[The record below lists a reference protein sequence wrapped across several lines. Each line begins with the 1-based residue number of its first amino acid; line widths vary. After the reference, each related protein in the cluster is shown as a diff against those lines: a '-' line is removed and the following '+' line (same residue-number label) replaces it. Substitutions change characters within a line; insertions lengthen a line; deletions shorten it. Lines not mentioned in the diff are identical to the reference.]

1 MANRVAFFFR
11 QKVTG
16 GELNLALTELEDA
29 DNAIMADLA
38 VVGVLSGLTVFTH
51 ASAGFVN
58 IAPGRARDASGKR
71 IRQAGS
77 FALDI
82 GQDSSA
88 VPTAVLASGN
98 ERIVSIFLKATR
110 NQYDPRTD
118 GSSPP
123 LTIFFRSDEAVQY
136 IVRVG
141 AEALAGTAVAP
152 ALEGDGVLVADVTR
166 TFGQTTIPAPAINL
180 TGRRQDCFVLPG
192 SPYAIRR
199 GLISE
204 VAADLLNFINLGS
217 DKLIRRGITNT
228 AVAVGLVGYIS
239 STNTV
244 GLTDASAAANP
255 TDVSKKARFF
265 GVNTGI
271 VASSMVVN
279 GVALATFTGGLIAGD
294 AGNPAWLAKGD
305 GAGGGNAGKLERD
318 VSVFSVDN
326 DVIAKVGLILEVV
339 SATSAYVFI
348 QTETPER
355 V

>member
-29 DNAIMADLA
+29 DRALTADLNMR
-38 VVGVLSGLTVFTH
+38 GILSGLTVITH
-51 ASAGFVN
+51 ASPGFVN
-58 IAPGRARDASGKR
+58 IAPGGATDFNGKR
-71 IRQAGS
+71 IAQSGNY
-77 FALDI
+77 ALDI

-88 VPTAVLASGN
+88 VSTAVVGSGN
-98 ERIVSIFLKATR
+98 ERIVSIFLKAAR

-123 LTIFFRSDEAVQY
+123 LTIFFRNDEAVQY
-136 IVRVG
+136 VVR
-141 AEALAGTAVAP
+141 AGVEAVAGAAIPP

-166 TFGQTTIPAPAINL
+166 TFGQTTIPTLAIDL

-192 SPYAIRR
+192 TPYAIRR
-199 GLISE
+199 GLVSE
-204 VAADLLNFINLGS
+204 VAADLLNFINTGS

-228 AVAVGLVGYIS
+228 AVAVGLAGYVS

-244 GLTDASAAANP
+244 GLTDASALANP

-279 GVALATFTGGLIAGD
+279 GVALATFTGGLVAGD

-305 GAGGGNAGKLERD
+305 GAGGGDAGKLERD

-326 DVIAKVGLILEVV
+326 DVIAEVGIILEVV
-339 SATSAYVFI
+339 NATSAYVLI
-348 QTETPER
+348 QPKTPER